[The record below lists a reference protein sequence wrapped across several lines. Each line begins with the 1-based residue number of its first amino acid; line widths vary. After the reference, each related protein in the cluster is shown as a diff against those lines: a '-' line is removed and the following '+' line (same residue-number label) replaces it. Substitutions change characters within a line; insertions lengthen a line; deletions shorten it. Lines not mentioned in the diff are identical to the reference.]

1 VNISEKI
8 SNKKMKKLN
17 DSQKEKVKEILAD
30 KLVLSPSLDQIT
42 DDSDLFNDLGA
53 DSLDAIE
60 IVMELEKEFNCY
72 IDDQLIEKF
81 RTVNDVYVA
90 LENSL

>member
-81 RTVNDVYVA
+81 RTVNDVYIA

>member
-1 VNISEKI
+1 
-8 SNKKMKKLN
+8 MKKLN

-60 IVMELEKEFNCY
+60 VVMELEKEFNCY

-81 RTVNDVYVA
+81 RTVNDVYIA

>member
-1 VNISEKI
+1 ME
-8 SNKKMKKLN
+8 KLN

-81 RTVNDVYVA
+81 RTVNDVYIA

>member
-1 VNISEKI
+1 
-8 SNKKMKKLN
+8 MKKLN

-81 RTVNDVYVA
+81 RTVNDVYIA

>member
-1 VNISEKI
+1 
-8 SNKKMKKLN
+8 MKKLN

-30 KLVLSPSLDQIT
+30 KLVLDPSLDQIT

-53 DSLDAIE
+53 DSIDVLE
-60 IVMELEKEFNCY
+60 VVMELEEEFNCS
-72 IDDQLIEKF
+72 IDDLLIEKV
-81 RTVNDVYVA
+81 RTVNELYTA

>member
-1 VNISEKI
+1 
-8 SNKKMKKLN
+8 MKKLN

-30 KLVLSPSLDQIT
+30 KLVLNPSLDKIT

-53 DSLDAIE
+53 DSLDALE
-60 IVMELEKEFNCY
+60 ITLELEKEFNCS
-72 IDDQLIEKF
+72 IDDQLIEKV
-81 RTVNDVYVA
+81 RTIKELYVA

>member
-60 IVMELEKEFNCY
+60 VVMELEKEFNCY

-81 RTVNDVYVA
+81 RTVNDVYIA

>member
-1 VNISEKI
+1 M
-8 SNKKMKKLN
+8 KKMKKLN

-30 KLVLSPSLDQIT
+30 KLVLNPSLDKIT
-42 DDSDLFNDLGA
+42 DNSNLFNDLGA

-60 IVMELEKEFNCY
+60 VIMELEKQFNCS
-72 IDDQLIEKF
+72 IDDKLIEKSL
-81 RTVNDVYVA
+81 TVNDLYIA

>member
-1 VNISEKI
+1 ME
-8 SNKKMKKLN
+8 KLN

-30 KLVLSPSLDQIT
+30 KLVLSPSLNQIT

-81 RTVNDVYVA
+81 RTVNDVYIA

>member
-1 VNISEKI
+1 
-8 SNKKMKKLN
+8 MKKLN

>member
-1 VNISEKI
+1 
-8 SNKKMKKLN
+8 MKKLN

-81 RTVNDVYVA
+81 TTVNDVYIA